1 MYTNPTTGKPYY
13 DATLDIKNWISGGNI
28 LESTPVFQITTDED
42 ESYDWAVVLDFF
54 DKMARARHMI
64 LNTVEISNKIRK
76 LIGEE

>member
-1 MYTNPTTGKPYY
+1 MYTNPTTNKPY
-13 DATLDIKNWISGGNI
+13 AGNI
-28 LESTPVFQITTDED
+28 LGSIMLFQITTDED
-42 ESYDWAVVLDFF
+42 ELAQLIYTYSYDWAVVLDFF